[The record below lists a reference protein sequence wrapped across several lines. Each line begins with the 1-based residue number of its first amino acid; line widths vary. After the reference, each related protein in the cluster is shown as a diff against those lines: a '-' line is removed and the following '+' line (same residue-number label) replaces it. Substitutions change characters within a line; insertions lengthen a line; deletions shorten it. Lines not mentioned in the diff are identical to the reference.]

1 MTNSSSGKCWT
12 ADVGLLMIRAILCVV
27 FVYHGS
33 QKVLGAFDGPGMAG
47 VVGMMQKMEMPLP
60 VASAWAA
67 ALAELVGGALVGI
80 GLLTRLAALPTAFT
94 MFVAAFVVHG
104 KAFGAGNGGMEYPLT
119 LGIVLA
125 GLILTGP
132 GRLSLDALLLGRCC
146 GGKCDAPATTPAK

>member
-12 ADVGLLMIRAILCVV
+12 ADVGLMMIRAILCVV
-27 FVYHGS
+27 LVYHGS
-33 QKVLGAFDGPGMAG
+33 QKVFGAFEGPGMAAF
-47 VVGMMQKMEMPLP
+47 VGMIQKMEMPMP
-60 VASAWAA
+60 VAAAWAA

-80 GLLTRLAALPTAFT
+80 GLLTRLAAVPAAFT

-104 KAFGAGNGGMEYPLT
+104 DAFSGQKGMEYPLT

-125 GLILTGP
+125 ALILTGP

-146 GGKCDAPATTPAK
+146 GSKCDTPAATPAK